1 MSLLRKILLAKFK
14 LGLFENPFID
24 ISKMDENI
32 FTENHQKTS
41 LEIARKSIVLLKNEK
56 SYYLKNMDKNKIL
69 VTGPNA
75 NNHSILGDWTKPQ
88 PKENV
93 ITIFEGINNI
103 GSEKGF
109 EVDFY
114 DSNSDILN
122 ISDKDILSTSKI
134 AKDYDYVIVVVGDNS
149 LRHLNKKKTA
159 GENMARAKL
168 NLAGNQLKLIQELY
182 KFSKNLI
189 VVYVNGKPI
198 AEPWIEENIEFHY

>member
-1 MSLLRKILLAKFK
+1 
-14 LGLFENPFID
+14 
-24 ISKMDENI
+24 MDNKI
-32 FTENHQKTS
+32 FTKNHIKTS
-41 LEIARKSIVLLKNEK
+41 LEIARKSIVLLKNSNLALPINYEK
-56 SYYLKNMDKNKIL
+56 KSKIL

-88 PKENV
+88 PEDNV
-93 ITIFEGINNI
+93 FTIFDGINKI

-122 ISDKDILSTSKI
+122 ISDKDILSTSEV

-159 GENMARAKL
+159 GENMARANL
-168 NLAGNQLKLIQELY
+168 NLAGNQVKI
-182 KFSKNLI
+182 SS
-189 VVYVNGKPI
+189 
-198 AEPWIEENIEFHY
+198 